1 MSELQDRKFDLIVAN
16 ILAPAL
22 IFLAP
27 NLRSYQNWNKP
38 KYNPNLVC
46 ISMFTKAGGRIAL
59 AGIVKRQADT
69 VMKAYSSNHFE
80 LLQVEALEDD
90 WVLITGVRR

>member
-1 MSELQDRKFDLIVAN
+1 MASSSGSIRSISELQDRKFDLIVAN

-27 NLRSYQNWNKP
+27 NLSK
-38 KYNPNLVC
+38 
-46 ISMFTKAGGRIAL
+46 FTKPGGRIAL

-69 VMKAYSSNHFE
+69 VIKAYSSNHFE
-80 LLQVEALEDD
+80 QLQVEALEDD
-90 WVLITGVRR
+90 WVLVTGVRR

>member
-1 MSELQDRKFDLIVAN
+1 
-16 ILAPAL
+16 
-22 IFLAP
+22 
-27 NLRSYQNWNKP
+27 
-38 KYNPNLVC
+38 
-46 ISMFTKAGGRIAL
+46 MFTKAGGRIAL